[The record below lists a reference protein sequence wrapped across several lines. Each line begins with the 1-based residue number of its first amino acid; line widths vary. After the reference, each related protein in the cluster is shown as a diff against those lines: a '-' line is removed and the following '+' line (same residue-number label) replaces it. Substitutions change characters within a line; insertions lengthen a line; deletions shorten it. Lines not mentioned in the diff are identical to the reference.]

1 MNKYLYSDENICN
14 LTKQLITLLE
24 IPISKNDD
32 RTTQI
37 IKKCHQIVGNT
48 MIEVYNKY
56 GNNLDINKKNV
67 DKLNA
72 KCLDNCLK
80 KMKNIF

>member
-48 MIEVYNKY
+48 QPMGQSSVANRTQQLRSTSGRYS
-56 GNNLDINKKNV
+56 
-67 DKLNA
+67 
-72 KCLDNCLK
+72 
-80 KMKNIF
+80 F